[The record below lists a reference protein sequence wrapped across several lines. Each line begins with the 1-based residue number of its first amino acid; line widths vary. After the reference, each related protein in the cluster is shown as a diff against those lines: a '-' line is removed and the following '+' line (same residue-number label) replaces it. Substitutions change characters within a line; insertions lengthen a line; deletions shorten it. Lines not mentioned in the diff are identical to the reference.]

1 MAKKQSLSK
10 GLPKVNLNLSKFN
23 KFKAVLAWVLAVNNV
38 SSILSIVYYIIW
50 IPVGLFFL
58 WFIAANFKV
67 GAFDQLISR
76 KSVSAQAEA
85 QSQPPTET
93 TVPGIGKVNIDCVQN
108 SLTQDAIVK
117 IVSEKSDK
125 SLTEEE
131 KAKLGPCIIE
141 KETASPETTE

>member
-1 MAKKQSLSK
+1 MAKRQGLSRS
-10 GLPKVNLNLSKFN
+10 LPKVNLNLSRFN
-23 KFKAVLAWVLAVNNV
+23 RFRAILTWVLAVNNV
-38 SSILSIVYYIIW
+38 SSILAIIYYIIW

-67 GAFDQLISR
+67 GAFDQLINR
-76 KSVSAQAEA
+76 KSASTQAEA

-117 IVSEKSDK
+117 IVKEKSDK

-131 KAKLGPCIIE
+131 KAKLEPCIIE
-141 KETASPETTE
+141 KETASPATSE